1 MSSHACQL
9 CHTVNCLS
17 TQFSHRVMEWFVC
30 LIYAWDQKL
39 WFQLCTRWPYLC
51 STPPPYVVRNM
62 ELPPTLIN
70 RQSLSLSTRK
80 CFVIFKM
87 ISYQKTI
94 FFSIFII
101 LLFWI
106 CLSQE
111 EIYCTSYAVAYYLK
125 EILKFDKKVF
135 TIGTTGMV
143 EELDALNIPHTG
155 SGVGLIWLIIDLL
168 WAVSF

>member
-1 MSSHACQL
+1 M
-9 CHTVNCLS
+9 
-17 TQFSHRVMEWFVC
+17 
-30 LIYAWDQKL
+30 
-39 WFQLCTRWPYLC
+39 
-51 STPPPYVVRNM
+51 
-62 ELPPTLIN
+62 
-70 RQSLSLSTRK
+70 
-80 CFVIFKM
+80 IFKM

-101 LLFWI
+101 LLF

-155 SGVGLIWLIIDLL
+155 SGVGLI
-168 WAVSF
+168 